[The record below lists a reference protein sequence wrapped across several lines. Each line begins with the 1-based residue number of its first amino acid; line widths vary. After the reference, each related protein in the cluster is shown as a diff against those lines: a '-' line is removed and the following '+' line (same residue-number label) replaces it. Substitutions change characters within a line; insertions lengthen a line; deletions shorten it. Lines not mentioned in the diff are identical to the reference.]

1 MDTSPPVLNDDKGG
15 VPSDSVTQIV
25 TDGDVLMVVGPSQ
38 HKIQVS
44 SHFLKHISP
53 VFRAMLDA
61 PMKEG
66 EALANKCDDDA
77 PVEIVFPEDKEQP
90 MVQVLHTLYGSDPS
104 ARRFSKGEV
113 KEIAI
118 LAEKYGMVERIA
130 IFASFWLRNAVK
142 KSISEITKHVWN
154 TLVVA
159 YILKIDWA
167 FFDITKAILQT
178 RTSLL
183 KFIGSFHDK
192 HTGLRLGMAIE
203 ELRSTYLAMM
213 ARSRTEMGLCLFCF
227 SHATESFTQQRAGC
241 SYPDRHFPTHRLA

>member
-1 MDTSPPVLNDDKGG
+1 MDTSPPVLNDDRCG
-15 VPSDSVTQIV
+15 VPTDSVTQIV
-25 TDGDVLMVVGPSQ
+25 TDGDVLLVVGPSQ

-61 PMKEG
+61 PMKEE
-66 EALANKCDDDA
+66 EALANK
-77 PVEIVFPEDKEQP
+77 
-90 MVQVLHTLYGSDPS
+90 YPS
-104 ARRFSKGEV
+104 ARRFSKSEV

>member
-1 MDTSPPVLNDDKGG
+1 MVDLLR
-15 VPSDSVTQIV
+15 SVTQIV
-25 TDGDVLMVVGPSQ
+25 TDGDVLLVVGPSQ

-53 VFRAMLDA
+53 VSRAMLDA
-61 PMKEG
+61 QMKEG
-66 EALANKCDDDA
+66 EDLANKCDDDA
-77 PVEIVFPEDKEQP
+77 PVQIVLPEDKEQP

-104 ARRFSKGEV
+104 VRRFSMGEV
-113 KEIAI
+113 KEITI
-118 LAEKYGMVERIA
+118 LAEKYGMVDRIA
-130 IFASFWLRNAVK
+130 IFASFWLRNTAK
-142 KSISEITKHVWN
+142 TSISEITKHVWN

-192 HTGLRLGMAIE
+192 HTGLRLGSK
-203 ELRSTYLAMM
+203 LRKYYSTC
-213 ARSRTEMGLCLFCF
+213 TD
-227 SHATESFTQQRAGC
+227 T
-241 SYPDRHFPTHRLA
+241 DNTHLSGY

>member
-1 MDTSPPVLNDDKGG
+1 MGTSPPVLNDDKGG
-15 VPSDSVTQIV
+15 VPYPVTQIV
-25 TDGDVLMVVGPSQ
+25 TDGDVILVVGPSQ
-38 HKIQVS
+38 HKIQVP

-61 PMKEG
+61 TMKEG
-66 EALANKCDDDA
+66 EALANKCNDDA
-77 PVEIVFPEDKEQP
+77 PVEIVLPEDKEQP
-90 MVQVLHTLYGSDPS
+90 LAQVLHTLYGSDPS
-104 ARRFSKGEV
+104 ARRFSKGE
-113 KEIAI
+113 
-118 LAEKYGMVERIA
+118 GMVERIA

-142 KSISEITKHVWN
+142 KRISEITKHVWN

-192 HTGLRLGMAIE
+192 HTGLRLGSP
-203 ELRSTYLAMM
+203 ELRWACACSAFL
-213 ARSRTEMGLCLFCF
+213 
-227 SHATESFTQQRAGC
+227 TQPNLSLSSVQGAAILIVIFQRIGWHEGKW
-241 SYPDRHFPTHRLA
+241 R

>member
-15 VPSDSVTQIV
+15 VPYSVTQIV
-25 TDGDVLMVVGPSQ
+25 TDGDVLLVVGPSQ

-53 VFRAMLDA
+53 VFRDMLDA

-77 PVEIVFPEDKEQP
+77 HVEIVFPEDKEQP

-130 IFASFWLRNAVK
+130 IFASFWLRKAVK

-154 TLVVA
+154 TLVVV
-159 YILKIDWA
+159 YTLKIDWA

-192 HTGLRLGMAIE
+192 HTGLRLGSP
-203 ELRSTYLAMM
+203 ELRWACACCAFL
-213 ARSRTEMGLCLFCF
+213 
-227 SHATESFTQQRAGC
+227 TQPNLSLSSVQGAAILIVIFQRIGW
-241 SYPDRHFPTHRLA
+241 HEGKWNV

>member
-1 MDTSPPVLNDDKGG
+1 MVYLSALHRHPSSTGASAKMGTSPPVLNDDKGG
-15 VPSDSVTQIV
+15 VPLADPVTQII
-25 TDGDVLMVVGPSQ
+25 TDGDVILVVGPSQ
-38 HKIQVS
+38 HKIQVP

-61 PMKEG
+61 TMKEG
-66 EALANKCDDDA
+66 EALANKCNDDA
-77 PVEIVFPEDKEQP
+77 PVEIVLPEDKEQP
-90 MVQVLHTLYGSDPS
+90 LAQVLHTLYGSDPS

-118 LAEKYGMVERIA
+118 LAEK
-130 IFASFWLRNAVK
+130 
-142 KSISEITKHVWN
+142 ISEITKHVWN

>member
-25 TDGDVLMVVGPSQ
+25 TDGDVLLVVGPSQ

-53 VFRAMLDA
+53 VFRDMLDA

-77 PVEIVFPEDKEQP
+77 HVEIVFPEDKEQP

-104 ARRFSKGEV
+104 ARRFSKGDV

-130 IFASFWLRNAVK
+130 IFASFWL
-142 KSISEITKHVWN
+142 
-154 TLVVA
+154 LVA

-167 FFDITKAILQT
+167 FFDITKTILQT

-192 HTGLRLGMAIE
+192 HTGLRLGMA
-203 ELRSTYLAMM
+203 LKNCA
-213 ARSRTEMGLCLFCF
+213 A
-227 SHATESFTQQRAGC
+227 
-241 SYPDRHFPTHRLA
+241 PTWR

>member
-15 VPSDSVTQIV
+15 VPYSVTQIV

-66 EALANKCDDDA
+66 EALANKY
-77 PVEIVFPEDKEQP
+77 KEQP

-192 HTGLRLGMAIE
+192 HTGLRLGSP
-203 ELRSTYLAMM
+203 ELRWACACSAFL
-213 ARSRTEMGLCLFCF
+213 
-227 SHATESFTQQRAGC
+227 TQPNLSLSSVQGAAILIVIFQRIGWHEGKW
-241 SYPDRHFPTHRLA
+241 R